1 MPRCCSALAQGARWE
16 QRAVARSSPRTMPAS
31 ECLHDSG
38 PAQATAPP
46 LCWSKP
52 SRTPT
57 ESDRQPAARVCGR
70 LVRAFTPGR
79 IVVGGP
85 MLAGSLSAPER
96 CGEFLIRCV
105 SFCRASSTMPK
116 SAKVR
121 L

>member
-1 MPRCCSALAQGARWE
+1 MPRCSSALAQGAHTE
-16 QRAVARSSPRTMPAS
+16 QRAAARTSPRTIPAS
-31 ECLHDSG
+31 VCFHTSG

-70 LVRAFTPGR
+70 LVRAFTPAALLSAA
-79 IVVGGP
+79 P
-85 MLAGSLSAPER
+85 CSSGSLSAPER
-96 CGEFLIRCV
+96 CGGFLIRCV